1 MIIKSIEEITIYES
15 PDGGKTVYS
24 RRGGDVNRT
33 LMYEDPVA
41 KRETELTRRWANLKE
56 AVFMAD
62 SDPTINDALEKLEIV
77 YALKK
82 KERK

>member
-1 MIIKSIEEITIYES
+1 
-15 PDGGKTVYS
+15 
-24 RRGGDVNRT
+24 
-33 LMYEDPVA
+33 MYEDPVA